1 MLLHHEGSL
10 LPEQGYLPY
19 ANDKSAPLL
28 KIQLLTRKVQQQSER
43 QFDASSFPAPL
54 KDRYEFPLR
63 TEYPKEARPVA
74 YLQRIPHYV
83 SMN

>member
-1 MLLHHEGSL
+1 MLLHHEEYP

-54 KDRYEFPLR
+54 KDRYESPLKM
-63 TEYPKEARPVA
+63 EYPKEAQPVA
-74 YLQRIPHYV
+74 YLERIPHYV
-83 SMN
+83 STN